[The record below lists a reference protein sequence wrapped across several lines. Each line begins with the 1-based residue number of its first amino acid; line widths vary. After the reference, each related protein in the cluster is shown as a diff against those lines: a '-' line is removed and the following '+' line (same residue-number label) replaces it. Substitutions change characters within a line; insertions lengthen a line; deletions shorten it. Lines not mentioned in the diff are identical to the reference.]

1 LATKQIASALA
12 SSSAASPGSFEVERP
27 GRRTMPKAVN
37 VAFSMRVSENSC
49 VSVGLAPG

>member
-12 SSSAASPGSFEVERP
+12 SSSAASPGSFDAERP
-27 GRRTMPKAVN
+27 GRRVMPKAVK
-37 VAFSMRVSENSC
+37 VVSSLCDVENSA